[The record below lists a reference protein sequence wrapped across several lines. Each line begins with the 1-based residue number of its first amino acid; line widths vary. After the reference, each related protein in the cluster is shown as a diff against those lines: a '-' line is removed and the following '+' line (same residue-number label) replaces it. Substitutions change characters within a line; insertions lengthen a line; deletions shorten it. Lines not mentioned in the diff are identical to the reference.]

1 MIVNIIHTCI
11 YLLSTPPP
19 SPSTTITIHWPP
31 IRSDPTGSKLPHL
44 VCFKRIIFQWQ
55 VHIHISVNKQWSSP
69 SYIFA
74 ASVGHK
80 AWIIHWEGF
89 CYFCKLQYCF
99 VLFVFKMV
107 YKCGIHNGGHMWH
120 SQLCCHD
127 FSLRLKIFLTLCF
140 ALNPRWFSL
149 LLPIICLIWNMP
161 LETSCSTPNFILSI
175 LLLAMIYNF

>member
-1 MIVNIIHTCI
+1 M
-11 YLLSTPPP
+11 
-19 SPSTTITIHWPP
+19 
-31 IRSDPTGSKLPHL
+31 

-120 SQLCCHD
+120 SQRCTHD
-127 FSLRLKIFLTLCF
+127 VAFTALLSWFLTQIKNPPDIMFCTQSPVIFIVASYNLLSYGICF
-140 ALNPRWFSL
+140 IALRN
-149 LLPIICLIWNMP
+149 
-161 LETSCSTPNFILSI
+161 I
-175 LLLAMIYNF
+175 LLNTELLVMIYNF